1 MTSGRTD
8 LLLVDANQ
16 NDAFDF
22 SPAEYNRQ
30 LVAGYS
36 KSTAARA

>member
-1 MTSGRTD
+1 MVDTD

-16 NDAFDF
+16 SDAFEC

-30 LVAGYS
+30 LVA
-36 KSTAARA
+36 